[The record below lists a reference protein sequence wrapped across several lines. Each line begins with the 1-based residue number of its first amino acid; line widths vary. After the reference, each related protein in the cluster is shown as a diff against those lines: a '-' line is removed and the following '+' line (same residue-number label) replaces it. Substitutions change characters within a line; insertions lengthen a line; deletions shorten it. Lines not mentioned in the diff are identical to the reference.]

1 MKKVLFVA
9 SLIFILLLPISAIA
23 GQKAQRSKGQ
33 TIFIPAAWTDH
44 SYQTSDGTT
53 ISARATSKLNI
64 WNLDAENS
72 IWISE
77 INFVGSDGEILKEF
91 VPDPEN
97 PLELLPSN
105 SISYRLGG
113 LPFPPFGND
122 IGRPYFI
129 FKWHSEKEVIAPCAH
144 VVIPT
149 IELVSPGNYRTVATI
164 NVDGIVVRDK

>member
-1 MKKVLFVA
+1 MKKLSYII

-23 GQKAQRSKGQ
+23 GQEAQRSKGQ

-64 WNLDAENS
+64 WNLDPENS
-72 IWISE
+72 IWIYE
-77 INFVGSDGEILKEF
+77 INFVGSDGEILKEY
-91 VPDPEN
+91 VLDPEN

-105 SISYRLGG
+105 SISFRLGG
-113 LPFPPFGND
+113 LPFPPFSND

-129 FKWHSEKEVIAPCAH
+129 FKWHSEKEVIAPCAN

-164 NVDGIVVRDK
+164 NVDGIVVKDK